1 MFRIAEFARLSGV
14 SARTLR
20 KWDAAGVF
28 RPAWTDPSS
37 GYRGYSPAQLPDLRR
52 ILALRDVGVPLSEI
66 AALVRGG
73 DAREALERRRAELK
87 AARREADRRLRAL
100 DISVAMADDP
110 AAPDVVVRPV
120 AEELVAWLPLPGAD
134 ATAADESES
143 AAWYRLEAAVRD
155 LGRRRAAPPG
165 ATTIDEVSAIYVP
178 LTRPLP
184 AGGGIATT
192 VLPAVRV
199 ASVLHRG
206 RYEGLAAAQHALE
219 RWSRAA
225 GLRHAGP
232 VRILYVQFGAETEL
246 RVPARYLVDRA
257 ADLVTELQ
265 LPVA

>member
-1 MFRIAEFARLSGV
+1 MFRIAEFAHLSGV

-28 RPAWTDPSS
+28 RPAWTDRSS
-37 GYRGYSPAQLPDLRR
+37 GYRGYSPAQLPELRR
-52 ILALRDVGVPLSEI
+52 VLALRDVGVPLREI
-66 AALVRGG
+66 AELVRGG
-73 DAREALERRRAELK
+73 DARVALERRRLELE
-87 AARREADRRLRAL
+87 AARREAARRLHAL

-120 AEELVAWLPLPGAD
+120 AEELVAWVPQPVSG
-134 ATAADESES
+134 EPES

-165 ATTIDEVSAIYVP
+165 ATTIDGVAAIYVP
-178 LTRPLP
+178 LTRPIP
-184 AGGGIATT
+184 ADGEVTAA

-206 RYEGLAAAQHALE
+206 PYEGLPAAVASLAGWTHE
-219 RWSRAA
+219 A
-225 GLRHAGP
+225 GLQTAGP
-232 VRILYVQFGAETEL
+232 VRTLYVQFGAEAEL

>member
-37 GYRGYSPAQLPDLRR
+37 GYRGYSPAQLPELRR
-52 ILALRDVGVPLSEI
+52 VQALRDVGVPLHEI
-66 AALVRGG
+66 ADLVRGG
-73 DAREALERRRAELK
+73 DARVALERRRAELE
-87 AARREADRRLRAL
+87 AARREAERRLRAL
-100 DISVAMADDP
+100 DISVAMADNP
-110 AAPDVVVRPV
+110 TAPDVVVRPV
-120 AEELVAWLPLPGAD
+120 AEELVAWVPAPAG
-134 ATAADESES
+134 DEPES

-165 ATTIDEVSAIYVP
+165 ATTIDGLDAIYVP
-178 LTRPLP
+178 LTRPIRP
-184 AGGGIATT
+184 GGDVTTT

-206 RYEGLAAAQHALE
+206 RYEGLAAAEASLV
-219 RWSRAA
+219 RWTREA
-225 GLRHAGP
+225 GLRTAGP
-232 VRILYVQFGAETEL
+232 VRTLYVQFGAEAEL

>member
-1 MFRIAEFARLSGV
+1 VFRIAEFARLSGV

-20 KWDAAGVF
+20 KWDAAAVF

-37 GYRGYSPAQLPDLRR
+37 GYRGYSPAQLPELRR
-52 ILALRDVGVPLSEI
+52 VLALRDVGVPLDEI

-73 DAREALERRRAELK
+73 DARAALERRRRDLE
-87 AARREADRRLRAL
+87 AARREAERRLRAL
-100 DISVAMADDP
+100 DINVAMADDP

-120 AEELVAWLPLPGAD
+120 PAELVAWIAQPVG
-134 ATAADESES
+134 DEPERES

-165 ATTIDEVSAIYVP
+165 ATTIDGVAAIFVP
-178 LTRPLP
+178 LTGR
-184 AGGGIATT
+184 IAPIGDITAAM
-192 VLPAVRV
+192 LPAVRV

-206 RYEGLAAAQHALE
+206 RYDGLASAEAALA
-219 RWSRAA
+219 RWTREA
-225 GLRHAGP
+225 GLRTAGP
-232 VRILYVQFGAETEL
+232 VRTLYVQFGAEAEL

>member
-20 KWDAAGVF
+20 KWDAAAVF

-37 GYRGYSPAQLPDLRR
+37 GYRGYSPAQLPELRR
-52 ILALRDVGVPLSEI
+52 VLALRDVGVPLHEI
-66 AALVRGG
+66 AVLVCGG
-73 DAREALERRRAELK
+73 DARAALERRRRELE
-87 AARREADRRLRAL
+87 AARQEAERRLRAL
-100 DISVAMADDP
+100 DINVAMADDP
-110 AAPDVVVRPV
+110 GAPDVVVRPV
-120 AEELVAWLPLPGAD
+120 PEELVAWVPQPTG
-134 ATAADESES
+134 DEPES

-165 ATTIDEVSAIYVP
+165 ATSIDGLAAIFVP
-178 LTRPLP
+178 LTRPIP
-184 AGGGIATT
+184 PGGDVTT
-192 VLPAVRV
+192 ALLPAVRV

-206 RYEGLAAAQHALE
+206 RYEGLAATEAALAGWT
-219 RWSRAA
+219 RDA
-225 GLRHAGP
+225 GLRTAGP
-232 VRILYVQFGAETEL
+232 VRTLYVQFGAEAEL

>member
-37 GYRGYSPAQLPDLRR
+37 GYRGYSAAQLPELRR
-52 ILALRDVGVPLSEI
+52 VLALRDVGVPLQEI
-66 AALVRGG
+66 ADLVRGG
-73 DAREALERRRAELK
+73 DARAALERRRRELE
-87 AARREADRRLRAL
+87 AASREAERRLRAL
-100 DISVAMADDP
+100 DIRVAMADDP

-120 AEELVAWLPLPGAD
+120 PEALIAWVPQPAGGEP
-134 ATAADESES
+134 EST
-143 AAWYRLEAAVRD
+143 AWYRLEAAVRD

-165 ATTIDEVSAIYVP
+165 ATTIDGVAAIYVP
-178 LTRPLP
+178 LIRPIPPGGAVTP
-184 AGGGIATT
+184 A

-199 ASVLHRG
+199 ASILHRG
-206 RYEGLAAAQHALE
+206 RYEGLAAAEALLATWTRE
-219 RWSRAA
+219 A
-225 GLRHAGP
+225 GLTTAGP
-232 VRILYVQFGAETEL
+232 VRTLYVQFGAEAEL